1 MMDKLA
7 PKLNKPA
14 LNKLKIEKI
23 YKIFVDNI
31 QVYKFNLDIISATEL
46 IFD

>member
-7 PKLNKPA
+7 AKLNKPA
-14 LNKLKIEKI
+14 LNKLKIEKFTRYLSTI
-23 YKIFVDNI
+23 YM
-31 QVYKFNLDIISATEL
+31 FNLDIKSKTEL